1 MTLAPAAHDTATT
14 AVTNSPPRRDPLR
27 LTEAELA
34 ELAADFDAVRDEVF
48 SRRGQS
54 DAQYIR
60 RVVVLQRSLEM
71 TGRACLLFSRHKP
84 LWWAGVGCLSVGKIL
99 NNMEIGH
106 NVLHGQWDW
115 MNDKEIHSTTWEWD
129 FVAPSA
135 GWQRTHNE
143 THHTWTNVLGKDR
156 DVGYNVLRMDPDQPW
171 KPVNLLNPVINLGL
185 APAFEWGI
193 AIYDIE
199 LDQFLTG
206 KKSGRATFEDFKR
219 VMKKL
224 GRQSAKDFVV
234 SPLLASL
241 TGSGKASLKG
251 FLAANVIRNVWAHT
265 VIFCG
270 HFPDGAETFT
280 EEDVRDETRGHWYRR
295 QAMGSANID
304 GSRLMHFMS
313 GHLSFQIE
321 HHLFPDMPSN
331 HLARIAPRVREIC
344 RKYGIR
350 YTSGPLPR
358 QVFQAWRKVCRLALP

>member
-1 MTLAPAAHDTATT
+1 MTLAPTAHDTATT

-199 LDQFLTG
+199 LDQFLAG